1 MNRKYVQILAQIV
14 HRLITYKKDNS
25 HMEEAIDSPVKFPL
39 TATGTKPQWL
49 YWFRTN
55 HNCLLWRVTLDSR

>member
-1 MNRKYVQILAQIV
+1 MNRKYVQILAQMV
-14 HRLITYKKDNS
+14 HSLITFKKDKP

-49 YWFRTN
+49 YWLRTN
-55 HNCLLWRVTLDSR
+55 HDCLLWRVTLDSR